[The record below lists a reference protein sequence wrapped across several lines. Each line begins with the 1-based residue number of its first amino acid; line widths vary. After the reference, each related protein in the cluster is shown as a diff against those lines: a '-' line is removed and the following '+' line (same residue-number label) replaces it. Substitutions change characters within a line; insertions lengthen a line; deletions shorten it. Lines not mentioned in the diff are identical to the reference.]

1 MQHSDP
7 LWEVPLQVVQEA
19 LVINH
24 KDQAGVEGQ
33 TGVLEDLVPET
44 VHPATC
50 VDHTAAVPV
59 CVGRGG
65 EGGELME
72 GEGRGGEEG
81 VFRQHFLPSVVEKCS
96 AQRRSHM
103 LSTVR
108 TSTG

>member
-19 LVINH
+19 LVVNH

-44 VHPATC
+44 VHPATG

-65 EGGELME
+65 EGGELMG
-72 GEGRGGEEG
+72 GEGRGGEGRGGRG
-81 VFRQHFLPSVVEKCS
+81 VQTALSPKRCREVQCS
-96 AQRRSHM
+96 A
-103 LSTVR
+103 T
-108 TSTG
+108 

>member
-19 LVINH
+19 LVVNH
-24 KDQAGVEGQ
+24 KDQVGVEGQ

-65 EGGELME
+65 EG
-72 GEGRGGEEG
+72 RGVQTALSPKRCRE
-81 VFRQHFLPSVVEKCS
+81 VQCS
-96 AQRRSHM
+96 A
-103 LSTVR
+103 T
-108 TSTG
+108 